1 MKLITILLFVLGVF
15 CGPAFGAG
23 VAAGKPNVLI
33 ILADD
38 QGWGD
43 LSVNGNTNLATPHV
57 DSLAS
62 AGAMFDRFYV
72 CPVCAPTRAEFLTG
86 RYHPRSGVF
95 NVTTGGERM
104 DLAEKTIAD
113 TFKAVGYAP
122 GAFGKWHNGMQY
134 PYHPRGRGFDE
145 YYGFCSGHWGD
156 YFDAPLEHN
165 GQLVTGNCLE
175 RLPPDGEV
183 STVRVVPCTE
193 SHAAQVIT
201 DYRFVA
207 GSTWSG
213 QDRAD
218 ARVAGACQ
226 LTVAERD
233 EGVRLVAWA
242 PSEAS
247 WNRGDRTG
255 LCLATIDGGGV
266 TGSFLDGSVTLP

>member
-1 MKLITILLFVLGVF
+1 LAVASLVSGLCALG
-15 CGPAFGAG
+15 P
-23 VAAGKPNVLI
+23 VALGLGIAAL
-33 ILADD
+33 
-38 QGWGD
+38 
-43 LSVNGNTNLATPHV
+43 
-57 DSLAS
+57 
-62 AGAMFDRFYV
+62 
-72 CPVCAPTRAEFLTG
+72 G
-86 RYHPRSGVF
+86 RIRRTAH
-95 NVTTGGERM
+95 
-104 DLAEKTIAD
+104 
-113 TFKAVGYAP
+113 
-122 GAFGKWHNGMQY
+122 
-134 PYHPRGRGFDE
+134 RGRGLAIAGIALGAVWTVLLGIASTA
-145 YYGFCSGHWGD
+145 GFAAWQ
-156 YFDAPLEHN
+156 ATRPLPTAISQPQTAYV

-233 EGVRLVAWA
+233 EGLRLVAWA

-266 TGSFLDGSVTLP
+266 TGSFLDGSVTFP